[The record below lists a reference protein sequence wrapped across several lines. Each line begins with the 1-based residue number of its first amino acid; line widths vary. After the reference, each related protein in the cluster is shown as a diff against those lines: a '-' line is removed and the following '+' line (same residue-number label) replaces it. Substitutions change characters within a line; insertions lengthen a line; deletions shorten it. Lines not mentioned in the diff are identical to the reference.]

1 MVYMSDTILR
11 TLLSKKSQY
20 SPNLSA
26 AKEANNL
33 SAKQTETNNF
43 YLRDW
48 QKIALHSFLKRE
60 QKKIE
65 VTSAY
70 QGSGKTIYAA
80 AFYILSQLRD
90 QRLLNLNFSE
100 IKDSYVN
107 SDHKLNN
114 FCVVF
119 IPAHSIKHTTIKAWK
134 SLGINLIHKTNK
146 QLQKTSLER
155 LMLKGYNGLI
165 CTYQQ
170 ADYKGFVSNEI
181 WYRSPLINLIIE
193 SKNVKIH
200 AILDECHEVALGT
213 LKSKFFLDNQNVFYH
228 LHLMSGTLV
237 NASLQGIQSN
247 DFKVVPFVSYNK
259 ANQALPD
266 TTYSQ
271 EDAIRDGV
279 IVKTKVITH
288 PVAHAFVK
296 VDGEMCEF
304 TSSDLEWFCDNFSA
318 MAFKFKSHE
327 NHNRLHTIDKAFK
340 AVYQSKDI
348 WRNLLIYGN
357 EWLQNVRKVYP
368 GAKGMIFAPSKKA
381 AEVIHSQLL
390 QDTSVI
396 CIARSTNIKGLQ
408 GCRYVYADTISA
420 WLEDNDTSID
430 WIVSCET
437 LKQGFDYPNCKVQI
451 LVPQLQYL
459 HLVKMS
465 QMLGR
470 TNRSI
475 EGYPSLEAVCLTI
488 DHKPIREL
496 LKYSQDS
503 NFGLCYQSDILQNYT
518 DQINYD
524 SLKKVEAAELGL
536 VITDKV
542 TKITDLAMSPMTKI
556 LTPTGY
562 QLFNYGSHI
571 SKELDTTHVKS
582 YWSHWGSIVK
592 RNRDYPDPELELPPE
607 LPGVYTVVNANSLEI
622 LYIGESSNL
631 LKRISNRY
639 RYRTLPWLVIE
650 GANNLFIRWV
660 VEKDYKALE
669 EKLIRELNPKYNVT
683 HNK

>member
-1 MVYMSDTILR
+1 M
-11 TLLSKKSQY
+11 
-20 SPNLSA
+20 
-26 AKEANNL
+26 
-33 SAKQTETNNF
+33 
-43 YLRDW
+43 
-48 QKIALHSFLKRE
+48 
-60 QKKIE
+60 
-65 VTSAY
+65 
-70 QGSGKTIYAA
+70 
-80 AFYILSQLRD
+80 RD

-114 FCVVF
+114 FCIVF
-119 IPAHSIKHTTIKAWK
+119 IPAHSIRYTTIKAWK
-134 SLGINLIHKTNK
+134 SLGINLTYKTNP
-146 QLQKTSLER
+146 QLSKTSLEQ
-155 LMLKGYNGLI
+155 LVSKGYNGLV

-170 ADYKGFVSNEI
+170 ADYGGFASDEI
-181 WYRSPLINLIIE
+181 WYRCPLISLITQ
-193 SKNVKIH
+193 SKDVKIH

-213 LKSKFFLDNQNVFYH
+213 LKSKFFLDNQNVFNH

-237 NASLQGIQSN
+237 NASLEGIKN
-247 DFKVVPFVSYNK
+247 KDFKVIPFVTYDEE
-259 ANQALPD
+259 NQALAD
-266 TTYSQ
+266 TIYSQ

-279 IVKTKVITH
+279 IVRTQIITH
-288 PVAHAFVK
+288 PVAHANVK
-296 VDGEMCEF
+296 IDGEIYEF
-304 TSSDLEWFCDNFSA
+304 TGSDLEWFCANFNKAAFTFKNHPDNR
-318 MAFKFKSHE
+318 
-327 NHNRLHTIDKAFK
+327 RLKKINKAFK

-348 WRNLLIYGN
+348 WQNLLIYGN
-357 EWLQNVRKVYP
+357 EWLQNVRKVHP
-368 GAKGMIFAPSKKA
+368 EAKGIIFAPSKKA
-381 AEVIHSQLL
+381 AEIIHLQLL
-390 QDTSVI
+390 PETSVL
-396 CIARSTNIKGLQ
+396 CVAKQTSSYSLQ
-408 GCRYVYADTISA
+408 GCKYAYSDTIND
-420 WLEDNDTSID
+420 WLEKHEDTID

-437 LKQGFDYPNCKVQI
+437 LKQGFDYPKAKVQI

-459 HLVKMS
+459 SLVKIS

-475 EGYPSLEAVCLTI
+475 KSYPSLEAVCLTI
-488 DHKPIREL
+488 DHEPIREL
-496 LKYSQDS
+496 LKYAQDS
-503 NFGLCYQSDILQNYT
+503 NFGLCYQSDILQSYT
-518 DQINYD
+518 DQVNYE
-524 SLKKVEAAELGL
+524 SLQRIEAAEAGL
-536 VITDKV
+536 VSPVSV

-592 RNRDYPDPELELPPE
+592 CNRDYPDPELELPPE

-660 VEKDYKALE
+660 VEKDYKSLE
-669 EKLIRELNPKYNVT
+669 ENLIRELNPKYNVT